1 MRRNE
6 IEQLLP
12 GVYQL
17 ALHPLETSALVS
29 DTRLAGLLDA
39 MEELHDPAEQTLVR
53 LDSYVDP
60 RRAPDAFVTYLAGWV
75 DLDWIAVSGRVTTG
89 PGRLREL
96 VAVAMEESRW
106 RGSAKGLTS
115 FLVAATGVSGWT
127 IDEAPAQD
135 GVPHPFH
142 LVIHAPASV
151 APHAAMIERIV
162 ESEKP
167 AAVTYEVSYDAGAV
181 T

>member
-6 IEQLLP
+6 IERLLP

-17 ALHPLETSALVS
+17 ALHPLETSALAA

-39 MEELHDPAEQTLVR
+39 MEELHDPCEQILAR

-75 DLDWIAVSGRVTTG
+75 DLDWLAVSGRVTTG

-106 RGSAKGLTS
+106 RGTARGLTS
-115 FLVAATGVSGWT
+115 FLTAATGVSGWS
-127 IDEAPAQD
+127 IDEHPPSTDAAQRA
-135 GVPHPFH
+135 FH
-142 LVIHAPASV
+142 LVVHAPQSV
-151 APHAAMIERIV
+151 APDAAMVERIV
-162 ESEKP
+162 ETEKP
-167 AAVTYEVSYDAGAV
+167 AAVTYEVRYDG
-181 T
+181 